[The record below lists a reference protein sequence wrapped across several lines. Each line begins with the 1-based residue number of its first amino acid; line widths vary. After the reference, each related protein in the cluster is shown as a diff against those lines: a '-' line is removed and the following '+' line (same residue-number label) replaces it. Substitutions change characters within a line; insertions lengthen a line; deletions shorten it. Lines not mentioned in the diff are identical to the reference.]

1 VPVITEDAIREL
13 ASIRGEG
20 APVTSCYLDVDGRRL
35 RRHQDVEQELD
46 TLLRVA
52 RQRANGTQSVHEDL
66 RRIESFVR
74 AGIDRSRTRGLAFF
88 SCSAGDVWRVVE
100 LPVPV
105 RSRVIFNTVPA
116 LGQLEAAVQELT
128 RFGVLLADRQRAR
141 MFVFEA
147 GDLVERS
154 ERFHALGRD
163 YDVRGEKERGDVSGH
178 VDALAQQHLRA
189 AADHAFTV
197 FQERQ
202 YEHLWIGAPDEIA
215 HELEQL
221 VHPYLRDRLC
231 GRVDVRPGASDEDV
245 RRSALA
251 SEVEHERHKE
261 AALVAKL
268 RDAVGAGDRGVTGL
282 PPVLAALAQHRI
294 DHLLVSDGYSAPGWV
309 CDGCGTLATK
319 GPRCKA
325 CTGTMIELED
335 VVEEAVDRALAER
348 SRVEVCR
355 GNADLDVLGRIGALL
370 RF

>member
-1 VPVITEDAIREL
+1 MPVITEDAIREL

-46 TLLRVA
+46 TLLRPA

-66 RRIESFVR
+66 RRIGSFVR

-88 SCSAGDVWRVVE
+88 ACSAGDVWRVVE

-105 RSRVIFNTVPA
+105 RSRVTFNSVPA
-116 LGQLEAAVQELT
+116 LGQLEAAVQELA
-128 RFGVLLADRQRAR
+128 RVGVLLADKQRAR

-147 GDLVERS
+147 GELVERS

-163 YDVRGEKERGDVSGH
+163 YDSRGEKERGDVSGH
-178 VDALAQQHLRA
+178 VEALAQQHLRDA
-189 AADHAFTV
+189 VEHAFAV
-197 FQERQ
+197 YQERQ

-215 HELEQL
+215 REVEQL
-221 VHPYLRDRLC
+221 VHPYLRERLC

-245 RRSALA
+245 RRATLA
-251 SEVEHERHKE
+251 SETDHERRKE
-261 AALVAKL
+261 AALVTKL
-268 RDAVGAGDRGVTGL
+268 RDAAGSGDRGVTGL
-282 PPVLAALAQHRI
+282 AEVLAALAQHRI
-294 DHLLVSDGYSAPGWV
+294 DHLIVSDGYSAPGWA

-325 CTGTMIELED
+325 CDGTMTELED
-335 VVEEAVDRALAER
+335 VVEDAVDRALAER